1 MGGTCIYISRFLIP
15 NFSTQ
20 LNQVIVLSNVQVI
33 LVILSMGSTVISIP
47 DGELPLPLPN
57 TKKEKERPNKLSI
70 IFSNIISYLGEL
82 QKNKQN
88 MRKLIHSFKVGIA
101 LVVVSLLYLLDPL
114 FDRVGEN
121 AMWAIMTVVVIFEF
135 FAGII
140 CL

>member
-1 MGGTCIYISRFLIP
+1 
-15 NFSTQ
+15 
-20 LNQVIVLSNVQVI
+20 
-33 LVILSMGSTVISIP
+33 MGSTVISIP

-140 CL
+140 RL